1 MIRTILVSML
11 ALAAGCGPSRA
22 GQIIQNKGSDTLY
35 PVAQAWSEA
44 YQKVVP
50 EIAVAVNGG
59 GTGTGVSA
67 LINGT
72 CDLANCSRELS
83 EKEYALA
90 KAKGRPAIKH
100 LVGRGAIAVYTHKTN
115 PMASITLEQ
124 LADIFGEN
132 PKYTRWSQL
141 GVTIPGLEAGKD
153 EIVVVGRQNSSGT
166 HDFFKEVALPKGREF
181 MLGIRELHGSKDVV
195 ELVEMTRGAI
205 GYSDLAFSTDKVHA
219 LGVAAKEGEKPV
231 AATMETAISGEYPI
245 SRPLYMYTAGEP
257 KPAVHAYLEWIKSDT
272 GQRLLLE
279 KGYTPIRKL

>member
-1 MIRTILVSML
+1 MPRTLLALTL
-11 ALAAGCGPSRA
+11 ALAAGCGPART

-50 EIAVAVNGG
+50 DVSVAVNGG

-72 CDLANCSRELS
+72 CDLANCSRELT

-90 KAKGRPAIKH
+90 KASGRPAMKH
-100 LVGRGAIAVYTHKTN
+100 LVGKGAIAAYTHKTN
-115 PMASITLEQ
+115 PMKSITIAQ

-132 PKYTRWSQL
+132 PKYKHWSEL
-141 GVTIPGLEAGKD
+141 GVTLPGVAAGKD

-166 HDFFKEVALPKGREF
+166 HDFFKEVVLGKGREF
-181 MLGIRELHGSKDVV
+181 ALGIRELHGSKDVV
-195 ELVEMTRGAI
+195 ELVELTPGAI
-205 GYSDLAFSTDKVHA
+205 GYSDLAFETEKVHA
-219 LGVAAKEGEKPV
+219 LAIAKDAASKAIE
-231 AATMETAISGEYPI
+231 ATLDTAISGEYPI
-245 SRPLYMYTAGEP
+245 SRPLYMYTVGEP
-257 KPAVHAYLEWIKSDT
+257 KPFVQAYLDWIKSDA

>member
-1 MIRTILVSML
+1 MFRSLLVLML
-11 ALAAGCGPSRA
+11 ASAAGCGPSRA

-50 EIAVAVNGG
+50 EVSVAVNGG

-72 CDLANCSRELS
+72 CDVANCSRELTQ
-83 EKEYALA
+83 KELDLA
-90 KAKGRPAIKH
+90 KAQGRPAVQH
-100 LVGRGAIAVYTHKTN
+100 LVGRGAIAVYTHATN
-115 PMASITLEQ
+115 PVKSLTLAQ

-141 GVTIPGLEAGKD
+141 GVTIPGVEAGKD

-195 ELVEMTRGAI
+195 ELVEMTKGAI
-205 GYSDLAFSTDKVHA
+205 GYSDLAFSTDKVRA
-219 LGVAAKEGEKPV
+219 VDIAAKEGDKPV
-231 AATMETAISGEYPI
+231 MANMDTAISGEYPI
-245 SRPLYMYTAGEP
+245 ARPLFMYTAGEP
-257 KPAVHAYLEWIKSDT
+257 RPEVKAYLDWIKSDA
-272 GQRLLLE
+272 GQRLLIQ